1 MVVFA
6 LIAGSIA
13 TLMMMM
19 PPLDYLPDGNRN
31 FVFGRISVPPGYTR
45 EATVNFAQS
54 MEDVARPLWENPNP
68 EKLPHIDRFFFV
80 AYNGGAFAGAATEDA
95 GRIRELIPVL
105 SEPVAKAPG
114 ARAFCDSGIVVW
126 SFSRRVTWHFDRCT
140 RPDYETVEPAFR
152 SIRRQ
157 VSELFPR
164 KAGHQIRVRPSA
176 NAVGPE
182 LVVRPDRDALARAG
196 VSARDFAQALDVY
209 NDGILVREIPLGG
222 ELVELVLTTKTRE
235 TSKIEDIMD
244 IPVIARDGSLVKVG
258 QVAEV
263 SIESAPNQL
272 LRKAGRRA
280 VTIELRLHE
289 SIPLETAIAE
299 INEKVVT
306 PFNINSKNGVRLAL
320 SGAADELS
328 KAWTAMQT
336 NVVLA
341 VAVIYLLLVILL
353 KSFALPLVILVT
365 VPIAA
370 TGGILGLALLNL
382 YMDQPLDML
391 TMLGFIILTGV
402 VVNNAILMV
411 EQTLWHIQHD
421 AMDSGAAILE
431 ATSNRIRPIFMS
443 TLTSLFGLLPLI
455 VLPGAGSELYRGIG
469 IVVFG
474 GLLLSTVLALF
485 FIPPLMAVLMK
496 RYKPGLTDRWYD
508 GRDDSSSFSNCL
520 TRRSRFVRI
529 SSFSTAPRPCM
540 EINARNI
547 MMADLKGAYRRAEG
561 YL

>member
-19 PPLDYLPDGNRN
+19 PPLDYLPDGDRN

-114 ARAFCDSGIVVW
+114 ARVFVTQASLFGRSVGGSRGILIDVLG
-126 SFSRRVTWHFDRCT
+126 
-140 RPDYETVEPAFR
+140 PDFETVEPAFQ

-182 LVVRPDRDALARAG
+182 LVVRPDRAALARAG

-235 TSKIEDIMD
+235 TSKIEDIAD

-272 LRKAGRRA
+272 IRKAGRRA

-320 SGAADELS
+320 SGAADELA
-328 KAWTAMQT
+328 KAWSAMQT

-341 VAVIYLLLVILL
+341 IAVIYLLLVILL

-370 TGGILGLALLNL
+370 TGGILGLAILNL

-411 EQTLWHIQHD
+411 EQTLWHIQRD
-421 AMDSGAAILE
+421 GMDSVAAILE

-496 RYKPGLTDRWYD
+496 RYKPGSPIGGMTEEM
-508 GRDDSSSFSNCL
+508 
-520 TRRSRFVRI
+520 
-529 SSFSTAPRPCM
+529 TAPLSQ
-540 EINARNI
+540 IA
-547 MMADLKGAYRRAEG
+547 
-561 YL
+561 